1 MEASVWA
8 SPYGGLQQLQQQQ
21 QQQPIWRPPA
31 AGTNLWRGTQSL
43 KLAESS
49 SCWHTL
55 LTACQLAEAT
65 ANAML
70 VRTRWSRGHAG
81 PAMLLAWLL
90 VLPLSVLLLPLPLL
104 LLCCLFIADRQTMV
118 FRTGLRGLNQPG
130 VHNRYTLQDPPGF
143 ESGPCYTHFRTM
155 VFSGMG
161 TLPWRCRCTG
171 CWRAGSLDPTS
182 LVGWPL
188 RWWQR
193 GRGWSCGSGELG
205 NRLAEHLPKPVLAAV
220 ALADY
225 RITGDRPLDIH
236 HCQLAA
242 DWRVRK
248 H

>member
-90 VLPLSVLLLPLPLL
+90 AYPTTTKLAPTCERNTESETGREG
-104 LLCCLFIADRQTMV
+104 LCWQVRAWASLHMPMPVQACASL
-118 FRTGLRGLNQPG
+118 
-130 VHNRYTLQDPPGF
+130 HK
-143 ESGPCYTHFRTM
+143 SGKLAQAC
-155 VFSGMG
+155 
-161 TLPWRCRCTG
+161 
-171 CWRAGSLDPTS
+171 TS
-182 LVGWPL
+182 LCMHVQACP
-188 RWWQR
+188 
-193 GRGWSCGSGELG
+193 SPGEHVHAATCLYG
-205 NRLAEHLPKPVLAAV
+205 GLHIGLP
-220 ALADY
+220 
-225 RITGDRPLDIH
+225 IWRPP
-236 HCQLAA
+236 
-242 DWRVRK
+242 
-248 H
+248 